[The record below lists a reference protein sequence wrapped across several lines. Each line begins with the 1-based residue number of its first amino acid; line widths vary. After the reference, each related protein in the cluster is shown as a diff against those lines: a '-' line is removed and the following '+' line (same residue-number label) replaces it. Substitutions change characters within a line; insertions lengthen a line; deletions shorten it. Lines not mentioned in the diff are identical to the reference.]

1 MSTAITKLYCSL
13 WMPFKKWM
21 SQTFGKRR
29 DDDNNPF
36 DTPFAIL

>member
-1 MSTAITKLYCSL
+1 MSTAITKLYYSF
-13 WMPFKKWM
+13 WMPLKKWAN
-21 SQTFGKRR
+21 QTFGKGK